1 MTACDLKNPIF
12 NDEDKAREALEA
24 VRWPNGP
31 HCPHCGSV
39 EGLTKVEGKK
49 RSHRPGL
56 WYCNACKG
64 QFTATVGTVFERSK
78 IPLSK
83 WWLAVYML
91 ASSKKGISTHQ
102 LHRSLGVT
110 YKTAW
115 FMTHRIREAMRSGDL
130 APLGSGGGTVEADE
144 TYFGKQANPQPSK
157 QRKGRPYT
165 KGGKTGPSGKRA
177 VLALVKRGGET
188 RMFHLAVP
196 DKATVE
202 KIVRDNIAK
211 EAILYTDESRLYFGS
226 ETHFSAHETVTHS
239 HNEYVR
245 GDVHT
250 NTVEGAFSV
259 FKRGM
264 KGVYQHC
271 AEKHLHRYLA
281 EFEFRYNN
289 RVALGV
295 NDTER
300 TMKVMAGIS
309 DKRLT
314 YRRIDEARL

>member
-1 MTACDLKNPIF
+1 MPCDLKNPIF
-12 NDEDKAREALEA
+12 NDEDKARELLEA

-31 HCPHCGSV
+31 YCPHCGAV
-39 EGLTKVEGKK
+39 EGLVKVEGKK

-177 VLALVKRGGET
+177 VLALVERGGET

-211 EAILYTDESRLYFGS
+211 EAILHTDESRLYFGS
-226 ETHFSAHETVTHS
+226 DTHFSTHETVTHS
-239 HNEYVR
+239 HSEYVR

-250 NTVEGAFSV
+250 NTVEGA
-259 FKRGM
+259 
-264 KGVYQHC
+264 
-271 AEKHLHRYLA
+271 
-281 EFEFRYNN
+281 
-289 RVALGV
+289 
-295 NDTER
+295 
-300 TMKVMAGIS
+300 
-309 DKRLT
+309 
-314 YRRIDEARL
+314 

>member
-1 MTACDLKNPIF
+1 MTCDLKNPIF

-24 VRWPNGP
+24 VRWPNGI

-39 EGLTKVEGKK
+39 EGLAKVEGKK

-56 WYCNACKG
+56 YYCNACKG

-83 WWLAVYML
+83 WWLAVFML
-91 ASSKKGISTHQ
+91 SSSKKGISTHQ

-115 FMTHRIREAMRSGDL
+115 FMTHRIREAMRSGGL
-130 APLGSGGGTVEADE
+130 APMGGGGTVEADE
-144 TYFGKQANPQPSK
+144 TYLGQVEPAKRRTK
-157 QRKGRPYT
+157 TTLGRPFT
-165 KGGKTGPSGKRA
+165 KKGTSGPSNKRA
-177 VLALVKRGGET
+177 VLALVQRGGNI
-188 RMFHLAVP
+188 RMFHVATP
-196 DKATVE
+196 DKVTVE

-211 EAILYTDESRLYFGS
+211 EATLYTDESRLYFGS
-226 ETHFSAHETVTHS
+226 AEHFVGHETVTHS
-239 HNEYVR
+239 HHEYVR

-250 NTVEGAFSV
+250 NTVEGAFSI

-289 RVALGV
+289 RTALGCT
-295 NDTER
+295 DAER
-300 TMKVMAGIS
+300 TMRAMAGIS
-309 DKRLT
+309 GKRLT
-314 YRRIDEARL
+314 YRRTNEALV